1 MVTAIGFIA
10 FLLTFLIQLPQA
22 IKVYKTKHTSDLSI
36 WTYIILTAA
45 CSSWLIYGLLK
56 GDLAI
61 WTSNGIGLII
71 AVYILMAK
79 LKYK

>member
-22 IKVYKTKHTSDLSI
+22 IKVYKTKHTADLSV

-45 CSSWLIYGLLK
+45 CTSWLVYGLLQN
-56 GDLAI
+56 DLAL
-61 WTSNGIGLII
+61 WLSNGIGLLI
-71 AVYILMAK
+71 AVYILLAK

>member
-22 IKVYKTKHTSDLSI
+22 IKVYKTKHTADLSV

-45 CSSWLIYGLLK
+45 CLSWLLYGLMK
-56 GDLAI
+56 SDLAI

-71 AVYILMAK
+71 AIYILMAK